1 MGCYQCCCWQALRAC
16 QGWYFAPIFAAMS
29 QNCGGIRSSLI
40 PGALVAILALVSVTA
55 PASAASRDT
64 RERTARKACLKGDY
78 TKGVDILTDLFVE
91 TKDPTYIF
99 NQGRCFE
106 QNRRYEDAVG
116 RFEEYLRVPDANLSS
131 EDRALAEK
139 HIADCKDKLPRE
151 RADSVNQPPP
161 QPLLPQ
167 APSSASPANDV
178 RASGPAPESATPAV
192 AEPVSLPVRTERST
206 GLLAAGIVTG
216 AVGVGAVVTGLL
228 LNLKVNQMATDMQ
241 SKPGDYSTAR
251 ENDQKS
257 YKTLSMVGYGVGAV
271 CVAAGAVLIGFGART
286 RAIPSGD
293 VALVPAVGVD
303 QVGAMLTGAF

>member
-1 MGCYQCCCWQALRAC
+1 
-16 QGWYFAPIFAAMS
+16 MS
-29 QNCGGIRSSLI
+29 QNCGGICPSFIL
-40 PGALVAILALVSVTA
+40 GALVAILASVIVSA
-55 PASAASRDT
+55 PASAASRDA

-78 TKGVDILTDLFVE
+78 TKGVDLLADLFVE

-116 RFEEYLRVPDANLSS
+116 RFEEYLRVPDAKLSS

-151 RADSVNQPPP
+151 RADSITQPPP
-161 QPLLPQ
+161 QPLLPP
-167 APSSASPANDV
+167 APSSAGPGNDL
-178 RASGPAPESATPAV
+178 RGSRPTPESATPIV
-192 AEPVSLPVRTERST
+192 EQPVTQPVRTERHT

-216 AVGVGAVVTGLL
+216 VVGVGAVVTGLL
-228 LNLKVNQMATDMQ
+228 LNLKANQMATDMQ

-251 ENDQKS
+251 ENDQKN
-257 YKTLSMVGYGVGAV
+257 YKTLSMVGYGVGAA
-271 CVAAGAVLIGFGART
+271 CVGAGAVLIGFGART

-293 VALVPAVGVD
+293 VALWPAVGVD